1 MIFSFTNDRFL
12 LSKCGVLGLSLT
24 SCRVVSQRRCL
35 PDKRHDLSRNPVIVR
50 AQNNEQLVKTYIR
63 ADVGISPC
71 AILWN
76 TKPLTFD
83 SDFLKIRWPLHF
95 VLPVCA
101 SVFFRKCRRFFIPCH
116 RKRPK
121 TPTLLDS
128 SDTFFRTR
136 AGRPCAMTI
145 SNASDSLGLRY
156 RIAIGKATTV
166 EAGQ

>member
-71 AILWN
+71 AILWS

-101 SVFFRKCRRFFIPCH
+101 SVFFRKCRLFFIPCH

-128 SDTFFRTR
+128 SDAR
-136 AGRPCAMTI
+136 
-145 SNASDSLGLRY
+145 
-156 RIAIGKATTV
+156 
-166 EAGQ
+166 

>member
-1 MIFSFTNDRFL
+1 MIFSFTNDI
-12 LSKCGVLGLSLT
+12 SKCGVLGLSLT

-71 AILWN
+71 AILWS

-101 SVFFRKCRRFFIPCH
+101 SVFFRKCRRFFHSMPSKASKNTNAPGFIWCPIANRVH
-116 RKRPK
+116 GSS
-121 TPTLLDS
+121 TPALLPS
-128 SDTFFRTR
+128 SFEKYHC
-136 AGRPCAMTI
+136 P
-145 SNASDSLGLRY
+145 ASTVVALP
-156 RIAIGKATTV
+156 IAIR
-166 EAGQ
+166 